1 MQKCTSIEGRG
12 LILSWEDF
20 CLSGDTWQ
28 SLEMFLIVTAGGGA
42 VLMESS
48 GWSPETLLNIL
59 QCTGQPPTT
68 KADPAHMPTVPRLR
82 NPGDKGVQDSSL
94 LSFAV
99 IF

>member
-59 QCTGQPPTT
+59 QCKTASTMENYSVQNVN
-68 KADPAHMPTVPRLR
+68 TVKTEKPFYVTETQIGK
-82 NPGDKGVQDSSL
+82 NWT
-94 LSFAV
+94 F
-99 IF
+99 